1 MTYNFREGVNN
12 WKGRAMATYGPW
24 LYSCKS
30 PTSSIYVVN
39 VDNIELRGTLLRD
52 KMNGDFHVL
61 YWQMV
66 MNVNLL
72 NIPQKLNKVVLFLRH

>member
-1 MTYNFREGVNN
+1 
-12 WKGRAMATYGPW
+12 MATYGPW

-30 PTSSIYVVN
+30 PISSIYVVN